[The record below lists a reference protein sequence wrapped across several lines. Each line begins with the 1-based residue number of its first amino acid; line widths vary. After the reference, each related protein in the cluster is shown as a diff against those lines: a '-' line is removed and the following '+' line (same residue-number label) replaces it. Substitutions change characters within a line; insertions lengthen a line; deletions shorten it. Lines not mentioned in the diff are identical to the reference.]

1 VTREEFNSWAE
12 SPATRWVF
20 RAIVRAS
27 ELQKEEWD
35 RVSWQDGSADPLV
48 LHTLRTRADAYLGL
62 IETPYER
69 LCELNGEEPEEEA

>member
-1 VTREEFNSWAE
+1 MDKEAFQAWAE

-20 RAIVRAS
+20 RAVERAS

-35 RVSWQDGSADPLV
+35 RVSWQQGQADPIL
-48 LHTLRTRADAYLGL
+48 LTELRTRADAYKGL

-69 LCELNGEEPEEEA
+69 FCELLGEEPKEES